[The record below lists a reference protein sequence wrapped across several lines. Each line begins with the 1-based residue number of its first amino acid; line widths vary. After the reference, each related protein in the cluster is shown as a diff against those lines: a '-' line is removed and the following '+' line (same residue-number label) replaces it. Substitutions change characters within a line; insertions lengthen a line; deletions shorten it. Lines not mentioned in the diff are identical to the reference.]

1 MKRSNTII
9 CFIVFIKQLC
19 ENLFLIKK
27 NFCSTP
33 ESFVSDNVIKQLFR
47 TWWIP
52 AWIPSSSF
60 WSPASSEI
68 APGPW
73 FPDAAAAAAAAC
85 SLLLII
91 IIWRWLSWADGAD
104 GGTHVAPA
112 APAKWE
118 FSSGKV
124 AMLIGGIEWWGSMS
138 CSQMANYFMKIM
150 LIVSVLRNNK
160 CRTYSRA

>member
-1 MKRSNTII
+1 
-9 CFIVFIKQLC
+9 
-19 ENLFLIKK
+19 
-27 NFCSTP
+27 
-33 ESFVSDNVIKQLFR
+33 
-47 TWWIP
+47 
-52 AWIPSSSF
+52 
-60 WSPASSEI
+60 
-68 APGPW
+68 
-73 FPDAAAAAAAAC
+73 
-85 SLLLII
+85 LLLII